1 MDNPSSSAMGS
12 RAKKSSLPKDVVNRL
27 NTEIKAQ
34 RETDKEGDSVGSRR
48 ADDSS
53 LPNATAAP
61 SPAK

>member
-1 MDNPSSSAMGS
+1 MGS
-12 RAKKSSLPKDVVNRL
+12 RAQKSSLPKDVVNRL

-53 LPNATAAP
+53 LPNATATP